1 MVSDLI
7 LKHRNKLTKMLY
19 MSKTSVFT
27 DMFTIREIYL
37 VRTLPLLSIEILIRQ
52 RG

>member
-27 DMFTIREIYL
+27 DMFTIREIFSTYITYAFN
-37 VRTLPLLSIEILIRQ
+37 RNFN
-52 RG
+52 